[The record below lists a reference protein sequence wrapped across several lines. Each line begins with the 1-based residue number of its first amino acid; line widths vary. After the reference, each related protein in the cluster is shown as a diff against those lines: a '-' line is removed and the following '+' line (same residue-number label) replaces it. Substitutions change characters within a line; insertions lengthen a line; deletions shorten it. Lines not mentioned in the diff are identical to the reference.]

1 VRRLAAAFAA
11 DWFDWLLTG
20 SMILLI
26 WSAGA
31 GRLPGWQ
38 LAMMG
43 PVAGLLAGGAIQRAR
58 TIRRLRTL
66 MDIQTR
72 TLTSNYRTITLQEE
86 MLKDQGWVRP

>member
-1 VRRLAAAFAA
+1 MRRLAAAFAA

-38 LAMMG
+38 LAVMG
-43 PVAGLLAGGAIQRAR
+43 TVSGLLAGGAIQRAR

-86 MLKDQGWVRP
+86 MLKDQGWVR